1 MKILT
6 TAAIALLLAGNAN
19 AYNILI
25 DFQDSP
31 LDGDFTPGP
40 EPIESRGFNF
50 SGLTEKGVTDW
61 PLDAANASKALHWCA
76 ETSLCSSPDSI
87 TMTQDGLVAFD
98 LLSLELA
105 VLNHGV
111 DFALTGY
118 FAGGGVI
125 STTVFVSSETLT
137 IFELGGGWTNLQSL
151 SGEAITCS
159 ITSVQ
164 KMLSA

>member
-1 MKILT
+1 
-6 TAAIALLLAGNAN
+6 
-19 AYNILI
+19 
-25 DFQDSP
+25 
-31 LDGDFTPGP
+31 
-40 EPIESRGFNF
+40 
-50 SGLTEKGVTDW
+50 
-61 PLDAANASKALHWCA
+61 
-76 ETSLCSSPDSI
+76 
-87 TMTQDGLVAFD
+87 MTQDGLVAFD

-151 SGEAITCS
+151 TIDPLGGTNLAVAVDNIAVTSTVPVPAAVWLFGSGLGLLGWRRRRTMGCFRSTTI
-159 ITSVQ
+159 
-164 KMLSA
+164 